1 MNFHLKLKDSEMGF
15 IVSSLL
21 KSVMFRMSRT
31 KLQNHLQRQ
40 MKRQKK
46 IRKGLGWVLFVAV
59 TRIGELSN
67 ISFRK
72 LGSYV
77 LNSPGRTER

>member
-40 MKRQKK
+40 MQRQKK
-46 IRKGLGWVLFVAV
+46 IRKGLGWVFC
-59 TRIGELSN
+59 GCN
-67 ISFRK
+67 K
-72 LGSYV
+72 
-77 LNSPGRTER
+77 NWRTL